1 MDKNFIN
8 YLNNISSKVTFY
20 EDLYSRGNIIEQCRM
35 IKKIYEIIDV
45 NYLIEKTNV
54 SNNLLYILINDTS
67 PRLLDKLNNY
77 IYLHRYHIRNVTN
90 MIQSVLKKYNL
101 ELEKRKQKLPELIPD
116 DIKSEIMS
124 YLF

>member
-67 PRLLDKLNNY
+67 PRLLDKLNNN
-77 IYLHRYHIRNVTN
+77 IYLQPYHIRNVTN

>member
-8 YLNNISSKVTFY
+8 YLNNNSSKVTFY

-67 PRLLDKLNNY
+67 PRLLDKLNNN
-77 IYLHRYHIRNVTN
+77 IYLQPYHIRNVTN